1 MKEPGELAFDAWRA
15 AYAKIGIPWRMLGDD
30 ERAEWAAVESAI
42 RADERAKIREECAKV
57 AESHNWMRDIEWWMN
72 ATKKEVSAV
81 SAKEAAAAI
90 RALGTEQEQKP

>member
-42 RADERAKIREECAKV
+42 RADERAKMGAEIERLKSENIRLRE
-57 AESHNWMRDIEWWMN
+57 
-72 ATKKEVSAV
+72 
-81 SAKEAAAAI
+81 
-90 RALGTEQEQKP
+90 ALGEILHAVCSSVLATVEEEKK

>member
-42 RADERAKIREECAKV
+42 RAAERAKVIEECAKV
-57 AESHNWMRDIEWWMN
+57 AEDYRLPLEGGGGPWDDGCISTRADI
-72 ATKKEVSAV
+72 
-81 SAKEAAAAI
+81 AAAI
-90 RALGTEQEQKP
+90 RALGEKKDG